1 VGRPRLHDER
11 TRAALLEAAEAIVAE
26 RGIDALSVRTVADGV
41 GASTRAV
48 YSVFGSKEA
57 LVRGLAHRA
66 FELLMQAVDAIPETG
81 DPGLDLSQAMVRG
94 FRRFALEHRDLFR
107 LAFVW
112 SPVQPNQEVLDMSA
126 EALTRLVHRI
136 ERAQSAGVLPSGN
149 VKEATAELHAMC
161 LGLAT
166 LELCG
171 MLPNDQEERV
181 WVDSVGDLLAG
192 LQKRASAAGELG
204 VR

>member
-1 VGRPRLHDER
+1 MGRPRLHDER

-26 RGIDALSVRTVADGV
+26 SGMDALSVRTVAERV

-57 LVRGLAHRA
+57 LVRGLAARG
-66 FELLMQAVDAIPETG
+66 FELLMQAVDAIPHTD
-81 DPGLDLSQAMVRG
+81 DPAFDLAQALLRG
-94 FRRFALEHRDLFR
+94 FRPFALEHPDLFR

-112 SPVQPNQEVLDMSA
+112 SPVPPTQDVLDVSA
-126 EALTRLVHRI
+126 AALTRLTGRI
-136 ERAQSAGVLPSGN
+136 ERAQAAGFLPRGDVN
-149 VKEATAELHAMC
+149 EVTAELQAIC
-161 LGLAT
+161 QGLAS

-171 MLPNDQEERV
+171 MLPGGVGERV
-181 WVDSVGDLLAG
+181 WADSVGDLLAG
-192 LQKRASAAGELG
+192 MRTRAGALG